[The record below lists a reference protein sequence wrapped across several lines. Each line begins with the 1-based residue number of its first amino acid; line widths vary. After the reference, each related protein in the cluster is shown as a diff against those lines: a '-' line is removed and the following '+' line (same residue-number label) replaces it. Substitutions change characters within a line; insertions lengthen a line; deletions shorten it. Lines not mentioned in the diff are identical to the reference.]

1 MSRPSIRRRGYTAAT
16 AIAAVLALS
25 SACGLSAEKPAD
37 SSTATSTEPIVIGM
51 SLPLSGPVADRAKPG
66 MEGYQYWVDELNAQG
81 GLLGRKVEL
90 KVLDD
95 SFDQQTAISD
105 YTRLISQD
113 KVDLLLGTFSSDLN
127 VAVAPVAERY
137 KYAYVQPSGGADEI
151 FERDFKYLFFAQ
163 PATTQKLPDRF
174 VDLIAK
180 LPADQRPKTL
190 ALVQLD
196 DPNTTQAAK
205 LFGERLGKLGV
216 KTVYDKTY
224 APDTSNFDT
233 IANAIKQAKPDL
245 VINGSIATDGI
256 SLIRS
261 FQKVNFSP
269 KQFYQLNTPTD
280 PAFAKSIGA
289 ANTEGI
295 FTYLAWSPQAKYP
308 SNTGFVAGYTKQFKT
323 APSEDAANSYTAGQV
338 LATAVKA
345 VGKLDQTAIADWLH
359 KNSVDTIVGPL
370 SWDATGRPQGDM
382 LLGQFQGG
390 TIKIVSPESAATSTD
405 ILFTKP
411 GWSGS

>member
-1 MSRPSIRRRGYTAAT
+1 MRRPAARLRT
-16 AIAAVLALS
+16 GSALVALLALTTT
-25 SACGLSAEKPAD
+25 ACGLSAEKPAD
-37 SSTATSTEPIVIGM
+37 QASASTEPIVIGM

-105 YTRLISQD
+105 YTRLIAQD

-127 VAVAPVAERY
+127 IAVAPVAERY
-137 KYAYVQPSGGADEI
+137 KYVYVQPSGGADEI
-151 FERDFKYLFFAQ
+151 FARDFKYLFFAQ

-174 VDLIAK
+174 VDLIAG

-205 LFGERLGKLGV
+205 LFGERLGALGV
-216 KTVYDKTY
+216 KTVYNKTY

-245 VINGSIATDGI
+245 VINGSIAGDGI

-261 FQKVNFSP
+261 FQKVSFSP

-289 ANTEGI
+289 SSTEGI
-295 FTYLAWSPQAKYP
+295 FTYLAWSPEAKYP
-308 SNTGFVAGYTKQFKT
+308 SNAGFVSGYTKQFKA

-359 KNSVDTIVGPL
+359 KNTVDTVVGPL
-370 SWDATGRPQGDM
+370 NWDATGRPQGDM
-382 LLGQFQGG
+382 LLGQFQSG
-390 TIKIVSPESAATSTD
+390 KLQIVSPKSAATSAD
-405 ILFTKP
+405 VLFVKP

>member
-1 MSRPSIRRRGYTAAT
+1 MRRPVNRLRTGGALVAL
-16 AIAAVLALS
+16 LALTT
-25 SACGLSAEKPAD
+25 ACGLSAEKPAD
-37 SSTATSTEPIVIGM
+37 QPTSTEPIVIGM

-66 MEGYQYWVDELNAQG
+66 MQGYQYWVDELNAGG

-105 YTRLISQD
+105 YTRLIAQE

-137 KYAYVQPSGGADEI
+137 KYVYVQPSGGADEI
-151 FERDFKYLFFAQ
+151 FARDFKYLFFAQ

-174 VDLIAK
+174 VELIAG
-180 LPADQRPKTL
+180 LPAAQRPKTL

-205 LFGERLGKLGV
+205 LFGERLGALGV
-216 KTVYDKTY
+216 KTVYNKTY

-245 VINGSIATDGI
+245 VINGSIAGDGI

-269 KQFYQLNTPTD
+269 AQFYQLNTPTD

-289 ANTEGI
+289 ASTEGI
-295 FTYLAWSPQAKYP
+295 FTYLAWSPEAKYP
-308 SNTGFVAGYTKQFKT
+308 TNAGFVSGYTKQFKA

-370 SWDATGRPQGDM
+370 NWDATGRPQGDM

-390 TIKIVSPESAATSTD
+390 KLQIVSPKSAATSAD
-405 ILFTKP
+405 VLFTKP
-411 GWSGS
+411 AWSGS

>member
-1 MSRPSIRRRGYTAAT
+1 MAGTATAAL
-16 AIAAVLALS
+16 LALI
-25 SACGLSAEKPAD
+25 SACGLSAEEPDAQAAP
-37 SSTATSTEPIVIGM
+37 SNEPIVIGM

-137 KYAYVQPSGGADEI
+137 KYVYVQPSGGADEI
-151 FERDFKYLFFAQ
+151 FARDFKYLFFAQ

-174 VDLIAK
+174 VDLIAAM
-180 LPADQRPKTL
+180 PAAERPKTL

-196 DPNTTQAAK
+196 DPNTTQAAD

-245 VINGSIATDGI
+245 VINGSIAGDGI

-261 FQKVNFSP
+261 FQKIGFSP
-269 KQFYQLNTPTD
+269 QQLYQLNTPTD
-280 PAFAKSIGA
+280 PGFPKAIGA

-295 FTYLAWSPQAKYP
+295 FTYLAWSPEAAYP
-308 SNTGFVAGYTKQFKT
+308 SNTGFVAGYTKQFGA

-359 KNSVDTIVGPL
+359 KTKVDTIVGPL

-390 TIKIVSPESAATSTD
+390 KIKIVGPESAATSKD
-405 ILFTKP
+405 ILFVKP
-411 GWSGS
+411 GWK

>member
-1 MSRPSIRRRGYTAAT
+1 MKRPTRRRGAAGTALVAL
-16 AIAAVLALS
+16 LALV
-25 SACGLSAEKPAD
+25 SACGLSGEK
-37 SSTATSTEPIVIGM
+37 STDDQAATSTKPIVIGM

-66 MEGYQYWVDELNAQG
+66 MQGYQYWVDELNAAG

-151 FERDFKYLFFAQ
+151 FARGFKYLFFAQ

-174 VDLIAK
+174 VDLIAAM
-180 LPADQRPKTL
+180 PAEQRPKTL
-190 ALVQLD
+190 GLVQLD

-205 LFGERLGKLGV
+205 LFGERLGTLGV
-216 KTVYDKTY
+216 KTVYNKTY

-233 IANAIKQAKPDL
+233 IANSIKQAKPDL
-245 VINGSIATDGI
+245 VINGSIAGDGI

-261 FQKVNFSP
+261 FQKVSFSP

-280 PAFAKSIGA
+280 PGFPKAIGT

-295 FTYLAWSPQAKYP
+295 FTYLGWSPEAKYP
-308 SNTGFVAGYTKQFKT
+308 TNTTFVAGYTTKYKE

-338 LATAVKA
+338 LADAVKA
-345 VGKLDQTAIADWLH
+345 VGKLDQTAIAEWLH
-359 KNSVDTIVGPL
+359 KNTVDTIVGPL
-370 SWDATGRPQGDM
+370 NWDATGRPQGDM
-382 LLGQFQGG
+382 LLGQYQGG
-390 TIKIVSPESAATSTD
+390 KIKIVGPQSAATSTS
-405 ILFTKP
+405 ILFVKP
-411 GWSGS
+411 GWTGS